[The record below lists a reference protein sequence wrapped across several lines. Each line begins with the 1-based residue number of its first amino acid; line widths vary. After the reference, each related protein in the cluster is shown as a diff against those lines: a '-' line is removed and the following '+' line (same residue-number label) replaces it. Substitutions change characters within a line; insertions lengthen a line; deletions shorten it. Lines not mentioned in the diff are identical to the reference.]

1 MRKLFILTFF
11 LSLFFHLSSQD
22 CDLYSL
28 MRDRNEF
35 YFEFKTDLHKLTEIS
50 KIVSVDKVSE
60 DNVVAYANND
70 EYEKFL
76 TLGIP
81 TTLLVPPSMS
91 ESHKM
96 YDGKNRDE
104 YEWNEYPTYE
114 MYEAMM
120 MEYAES
126 YPGKCSLIELG
137 TLESGRKLLIIRINN
152 DVISA
157 KPKVLLTS
165 TIHGDETTGFV
176 MMLRLIDE
184 LLTKEGL
191 PEVDGIRNNIDLFIC
206 PNANPDGT
214 YRNGNNTVT
223 GATRANA
230 FGIDMNRNYP
240 DCIDG
245 MHPDDNDYAL
255 ETELFMRL
263 SDEYQFTMS
272 ANYHG
277 GAEVVNYP
285 WDNNTTRHVD
295 ELWWRTISRQYAD
308 LAHEKNPDYMTDRD
322 NGVTN
327 GADWYM
333 INGSRQDYMN
343 YYQQCRE
350 VTIECSSTKC
360 PPASDLPLYWEY
372 NRNSIYAFLNQVLF
386 GIHGF
391 VKDAETQEP
400 LSATIRI
407 LNHDCAYSIVESQL
421 PYGDFYRP
429 INSGTYTV
437 EISSEGYVSKQE
449 TVVVRDGEKVLMD
462 VRLDRLAN
470 SLEDCVEGDIE
481 IVTNLSE
488 NVIFIKTNSPFRK
501 IKWELINVHGQ
512 VVRKSVGIGECIDVK
527 LNELDGGIYFLNVI
541 IDDKQMGKKIVLR

>member
-245 MHPDDNDYAL
+245 MHPDDKGYAL

-285 WDNNTTRHVD
+285 WDNNTTRHAD

-308 LAHEKNPDYMTDRD
+308 LAHEKNPDYMTDRN

-449 TVVVRDGEKVLMD
+449 TVVVRDNEKLVID
-462 VRLDRLAN
+462 ISLDRLKS
-470 SLEDCVEGDIE
+470 SLDNRDSDVIE

-541 IDDKQMGKKIVLR
+541 IDGKQMGKKIVLR

>member
-35 YFEFKTDLHKLTEIS
+35 YFEFKADLHKLTEIS

-245 MHPDDNDYAL
+245 MHPDDKGYAL

-285 WDNNTTRHVD
+285 WDNNTTRHAD

-449 TVVVRDGEKVLMD
+449 TVVVRDNEKLVID
-462 VRLDRLAN
+462 ISLDRLKS
-470 SLEDCVEGDIE
+470 SLDNRDSDVIE
-481 IVTNLSE
+481 IVTDCSE

-541 IDDKQMGKKIVLR
+541 IDGKQMGKKIVLR

>member
-1 MRKLFILTFF
+1 MRKSFILTFF

-245 MHPDDNDYAL
+245 MHPDDKDYAL

-285 WDNNTTRHVD
+285 WDNNTTRHAD

-449 TVVVRDGEKVLMD
+449 TVVVRDNEKLVID
-462 VRLDRLAN
+462 ISLDRLKS
-470 SLEDCVEGDIE
+470 SLDNRDSDVIE

-527 LNELDGGIYFLNVI
+527 LNELDCGIYFLNVI

>member
-245 MHPDDNDYAL
+245 MHPDDKGYAL

-285 WDNNTTRHVD
+285 WDNNTTRHAD

-449 TVVVRDGEKVLMD
+449 TVVVRDNEKLVID
-462 VRLDRLAN
+462 ISLDRLKS
-470 SLEDCVEGDIE
+470 SLDNRDSDVIE
-481 IVTNLSE
+481 IVTDCSE

-541 IDDKQMGKKIVLR
+541 IDGKQMGKKIVLR

>member
-1 MRKLFILTFF
+1 M
-11 LSLFFHLSSQD
+11 
-22 CDLYSL
+22 
-28 MRDRNEF
+28 
-35 YFEFKTDLHKLTEIS
+35 
-50 KIVSVDKVSE
+50 
-60 DNVVAYANND
+60 
-70 EYEKFL
+70 
-76 TLGIP
+76 
-81 TTLLVPPSMS
+81 
-91 ESHKM
+91 
-96 YDGKNRDE
+96 
-104 YEWNEYPTYE
+104 
-114 MYEAMM
+114 
-120 MEYAES
+120 
-126 YPGKCSLIELG
+126 
-137 TLESGRKLLIIRINN
+137 
-152 DVISA
+152 
-157 KPKVLLTS
+157 
-165 TIHGDETTGFV
+165 
-176 MMLRLIDE
+176 
-184 LLTKEGL
+184 
-191 PEVDGIRNNIDLFIC
+191 
-206 PNANPDGT
+206 
-214 YRNGNNTVT
+214 
-223 GATRANA
+223 
-230 FGIDMNRNYP
+230 
-240 DCIDG
+240 
-245 MHPDDNDYAL
+245 
-255 ETELFMRL
+255 
-263 SDEYQFTMS
+263 
-272 ANYHG
+272 
-277 GAEVVNYP
+277 
-285 WDNNTTRHVD
+285 
-295 ELWWRTISRQYAD
+295 
-308 LAHEKNPDYMTDRD
+308 AHEKNPDYMTDRD

-449 TVVVRDGEKVLMD
+449 TVVVRDNEKLVID
-462 VRLDRLAN
+462 ISLDRLKS
-470 SLEDCVEGDIE
+470 SLDNRDSDVIE
-481 IVTNLSE
+481 IVTDCSE

-541 IDDKQMGKKIVLR
+541 IDGKQKGKKIVLR

>member
-1 MRKLFILTFF
+1 MRKSFILTFF

-35 YFEFKTDLHKLTEIS
+35 YFEFKADLHKLTEIS

-245 MHPDDNDYAL
+245 MHPDDKDYAL

-285 WDNNTTRHVD
+285 WDNNTTRHAD

-449 TVVVRDGEKVLMD
+449 TVVVRDNEKLVID
-462 VRLDRLAN
+462 ISLDRLKS
-470 SLEDCVEGDIE
+470 SLDNRDSDVIE

-541 IDDKQMGKKIVLR
+541 IDGKQMGKKIVLR